1 MLFSP
6 MSLCERDMHPHISK
20 LTLPNLTI
28 ALLFESPSFSDKTN
42 TLILSAKRFEVPLS
56 MNCILVLSSMKK
68 DHLIFTKPVKVL
80 QN

>member
-1 MLFSP
+1 
-6 MSLCERDMHPHISK
+6 MHPHISK
-20 LTLPNLTI
+20 LTLPNLTT

-42 TLILSAKRFEVPLS
+42 TLILSAKRFEEPLS